1 MVATKCSYS
10 EWCIFRF
17 NKSTRIFD
25 GFDKVR
31 SLQCSEKIFDSDE
44 YLTTHIQEIHPEKN
58 AAEIEFDLYVETNLP
73 ELFDLYLTNN
83 RHVKCYFCD
92 FESKSQILKN
102 ISDEVSDH
110 VEEQHEEVSATF
122 DPNSYK
128 FKNDMH
134 REFLEFVGIITE
146 QS

>member
-1 MVATKCSYS
+1 MLKKLCQFQHLQLGGRNQNSCEKC
-10 EWCIFRF
+10 
-17 NKSTRIFD
+17 
-25 GFDKVR
+25 
-31 SLQCSEKIFDSDE
+31 EKIFDSDE
-44 YLTTHIQEIHPEKN
+44 CLTTHIQEIHPEKN

-102 ISDEVSDH
+102 ISDEVNDH
-110 VEEQHEEVSATF
+110 VEEQHDELSATF

-128 FKNDMH
+128 LKNDMH
-134 REFLEFVGIITE
+134 REFLEFVGIIPE